1 MVDTKKDI
9 LNPVDSL
16 HYDPQ
21 KLYEKQVQQ
30 STQIWPRNGGKSF
43 HMLVSFQHLLLASR
57 VNKEAS
63 LSWHSLPRQSVTFQ
77 RAACSS
83 STVSLHW
90 KHSQNRNR
98 LANTVFFSRA
108 CTGHT
113 LLDGRSGGKQSG
125 GLHLSHRITMLS
137 PRADPTK
144 PGFGLFAL

>member
-63 LSWHSLPRQSVTFQ
+63 LSWHSLPRESVTFQ
-77 RAACSS
+77 RAGCSPPAPAQQQQQQHS
-83 STVSLHW
+83 SLH
-90 KHSQNRNR
+90 
-98 LANTVFFSRA
+98 
-108 CTGHT
+108 
-113 LLDGRSGGKQSG
+113 
-125 GLHLSHRITMLS
+125 
-137 PRADPTK
+137 
-144 PGFGLFAL
+144 

>member
-43 HMLVSFQHLLLASR
+43 HMLVSFQHLSLASR

-63 LSWHSLPRQSVTFQ
+63 LSWHSLPRESVTFQ
-77 RAACSS
+77 RAACSPPAPAQQQQQQQQHS
-83 STVSLHW
+83 EPPLKALSKQEQTSKHCRLLQGSHRTHSRMDVQEVS
-90 KHSQNRNR
+90 
-98 LANTVFFSRA
+98 
-108 CTGHT
+108 
-113 LLDGRSGGKQSG
+113 KQSG
-125 GLHLSHRITMLS
+125 ARTCLI
-137 PRADPTK
+137 A
-144 PGFGLFAL
+144 

>member
-77 RAACSS
+77 RAACSPPAPAQQQQHS
-83 STVSLHW
+83 EPPLKALSKQEQTSKHCLLLQGLH
-90 KHSQNRNR
+90 R
-98 LANTVFFSRA
+98 T
-108 CTGHT
+108 HT
-113 LLDGRSGGKQSG
+113 LGWTFR
-125 GLHLSHRITMLS
+125 R
-137 PRADPTK
+137 
-144 PGFGLFAL
+144 